1 MGLAATLRRAVGANP
16 DSSFHRT
23 RIVAIGAAVRIS
35 RKRPISHSLVSS
47 GGEKL
52 PLGCIDGL
60 GRIGRLPAF
69 LG

>member
-1 MGLAATLRRAVGANP
+1 MSGDATSNRRCQSGFLIPQNQ
-16 DSSFHRT
+16 DCSDRC
-23 RIVAIGAAVRIS
+23 GGEDQQ
-35 RKRPISHSLVSS
+35 KRPISHSLVSS

>member
-1 MGLAATLRRAVGANP
+1 M
-16 DSSFHRT
+16 
-23 RIVAIGAAVRIS
+23 GAAVWIR
-35 RKRPISHSLVSS
+35 RKRPISHSLVFS
-47 GGEKL
+47 GCEKL

>member
-1 MGLAATLRRAVGANP
+1 M
-16 DSSFHRT
+16 
-23 RIVAIGAAVRIS
+23 GAAVRIR
-35 RKRPISHSLVSS
+35 RKRPISHSLVFS
-47 GGEKL
+47 GCEKL